1 MKDRFSQSSDNY
13 QRFRPSYPPALFA
26 ELARLAP
33 GRQRLWD
40 CGCGT
45 GQASLLAADHFQQ
58 VVATDLSAAQVGQ
71 AQTYEQVNYLACTA
85 EAVPLANASCDAVL
99 VAQALHWFDF
109 DAFFAEAERV
119 LKPGGV
125 LAALTYNLLTIAPG
139 VDELIAEFYHRVIG
153 AYWDAERRHVENAY
167 ADIPFPWQGLELN
180 EFAMSAQWSPEH
192 LLGYLRTWSA
202 VKNFQRQRD
211 RDPVAMIEPDVL
223 RLWPEG
229 EREVRWPLTVR
240 VRFRP

>member
-13 QRFRPSYPPALFA
+13 QRFRPSYPPALFT
-26 ELARLAP
+26 ELARLAG

-45 GQASLLAADHFQQ
+45 GQASLLAADNFQQ

-71 AQTYEQVNYLACTA
+71 AQGHQRVNYLACTA
-85 EAVPLANASCDAVL
+85 EASPLATASCDAVL

-109 DAFFAEAERV
+109 GAFFAEAERV
-119 LKPGGV
+119 LKPGGL
-125 LAALTYNLLTIAPG
+125 LAALTYNLLSIAPG
-139 VDELIAEFYHRVIG
+139 IDELIVEFYHRVIG
-153 AYWDAERRHVENAY
+153 AYWDTERRHVENAY
-167 ADIPFPWQGLELN
+167 ADIPFPWQGVELQ
-180 EFAMSAQWSPEH
+180 EFAMTAQWNPEH

-202 VKNFQRQRD
+202 VKNFQHQRG

-223 RLWPEG
+223 RLWPGG